1 MAKDPV
7 CGMEVPETAAALQV
21 SRRETTYYFCSEPCR
36 TKFVQ
41 SPEQVCPGGDKKSVT
56 LKR

>member
-21 SRRETTYYFCSEPCR
+21 SSRETTYYFCSEPCR

-41 SPEQVCPGGDKKSVT
+41 SPERFAQGGDEES
-56 LKR
+56 LER